1 MILLISCHYVL
12 VIFILE
18 HAGSF
23 ILPTT
28 ALYHVRVEIKEFA
41 LPISFYP
48 LSLALSLYLF
58 LGHSVSCSLLQYCV
72 LYQVLLALI
81 SILSTALL
89 SFLLLLLP

>member
-48 LSLALSLYLF
+48 LSLALYLF